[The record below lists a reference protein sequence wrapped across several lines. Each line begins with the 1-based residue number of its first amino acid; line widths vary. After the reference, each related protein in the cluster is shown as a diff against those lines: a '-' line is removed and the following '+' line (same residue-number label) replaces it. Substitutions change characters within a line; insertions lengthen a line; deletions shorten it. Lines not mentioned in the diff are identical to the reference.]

1 MYSLKKVEF
10 SLYEIHNEWKLPT
23 KWSCRVLEET
33 TMTGE
38 PVYQSLTEN
47 PGDHI
52 FDMNQDETDGEKN
65 TGIGTLYY
73 MQL

>member
-1 MYSLKKVEF
+1 
-10 SLYEIHNEWKLPT
+10 
-23 KWSCRVLEET
+23 
-33 TMTGE
+33 MTGE

-52 FDMNQDETDGEKN
+52 FDMNQDETYGQKN

>member
-1 MYSLKKVEF
+1 
-10 SLYEIHNEWKLPT
+10 
-23 KWSCRVLEET
+23 
-33 TMTGE
+33 MTGE

-73 MQL
+73 MQLQYKLYCSTFELHPCSCRTNPC

>member
-1 MYSLKKVEF
+1 
-10 SLYEIHNEWKLPT
+10 
-23 KWSCRVLEET
+23 
-33 TMTGE
+33 MTGE

-52 FDMNQDETDGEKN
+52 FDMNQDETDGQKN
-65 TGIGTLYY
+65 TGTCIGTLYY